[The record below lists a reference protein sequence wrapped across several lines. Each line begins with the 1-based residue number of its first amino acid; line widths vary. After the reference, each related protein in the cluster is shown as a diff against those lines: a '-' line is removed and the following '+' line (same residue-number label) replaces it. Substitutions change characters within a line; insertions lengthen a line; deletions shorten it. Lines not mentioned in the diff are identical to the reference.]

1 MRKSYYKYSPPEAVL
16 ANPESVKHL
25 YESIKFAGGYDPST
39 NKFTPL
45 KLDDKDVGHGLGQ
58 ERPYIPASS
67 VFETIA
73 AAMEAGIV
81 DEEMWPSQLFADF
94 ASFEEFINALSSYED
109 CYKLQDPLWSA
120 LRNLVSYGSD
130 MEEGFCTAADLANR
144 FSEVLDK
151 LPEQWG

>member
-1 MRKSYYKYSPPEAVL
+1 
-16 ANPESVKHL
+16 
-25 YESIKFAGGYDPST
+25 
-39 NKFTPL
+39 
-45 KLDDKDVGHGLGQ
+45 
-58 ERPYIPASS
+58 
-67 VFETIA
+67 
-73 AAMEAGIV
+73 MEAGIV